1 MVDPKD
7 KSDPSRSFLL
17 PSEEAK
23 EAQEEI
29 TGRKEGKMELFTQK
43 EIEHMKSSHQEQVS
57 DSKGT
62 K

>member
-7 KSDPSRSFLL
+7 KSDSSRCLLL

-29 TGRKEGKMELFTQK
+29 TGRKAGKMELFTQE
-43 EIEHMKSSHQEQVS
+43 EIEHMKSGDQDQKSA
-57 DSKGT
+57 SKGT